1 MHVAAK
7 QADVIQ
13 VGWVSVPVDFKIH
26 QTETK
31 FARNGYMGEYIMRL
45 PLSARNRSGA
55 VSWRLV
61 GLTAFK
67 IFRGRLLGRVRPFFM
82 SGFRAEAPHPHPRPL
97 LGGEGR

>member
-1 MHVAAK
+1 MQVSAK
-7 QADVIQ
+7 QAGVIQ
-13 VGWVSVPVDFKIH
+13 GCWVNVTVDFKIH

-82 SGFRAEAPHPHPRPL
+82 SGFTAEARHP
-97 LGGEGR
+97 